1 MGQATAPGDAER
13 ATASGD
19 TVIRYL
25 GHAGFVVSRAG
36 TRLLIDP
43 WFFPAFLGA
52 WFPFP
57 DNRQLLPEVTG
68 GRFDALYLSHAHE
81 DHFDERLLARLDRD
95 LPILVPRYRSK
106 AMARRLA
113 ALGFTNLILLGHREQ
128 HALAEGFTATMLLDT
143 SHKEDSGLLLD
154 LGGFRFL
161 DLNDCNTA
169 LSELPTG
176 IDLLAAQYSGAMW
189 YPNCYEYP
197 ADAMAEKVA
206 AVRASLLETLI
217 LKVQLTGA
225 RSYLPSAGP
234 PCFLDPALAA
244 YNDRSGTIFPVWD
257 DISAEFTTAC
267 PDRGVVR
274 IAPGDAL
281 DRLAPGQPPRVVR
294 GGAEPWP
301 AHQERYLAD
310 YRARREAEWQ
320 EYYAAPAEP
329 VTAAELED
337 YFRRLQQWN
346 KRFLRDYR
354 KDIQLVADGAHWGI
368 RLGRLAEQFVFEDE
382 PIDVDYTLRV
392 PPRILRAVL
401 AGRVGWEEALLSMRL
416 TLHRTPDVFD
426 LTLMSLLRYGN
437 HPAQTMQLVR
447 ERENTETIE
456 RDGLRM
462 QRYCPHAGEDLTF
475 ATVCDGVVECPRHH
489 WKWDASTGE
498 CLDGGTVPLR
508 VQALDGV
515 QASPGAGPRASV

>member
-1 MGQATAPGDAER
+1 MGW
-13 ATASGD
+13 ATASRG
-19 TVIRYL
+19 TAVRYL
-25 GHAGFVVSRAG
+25 GHAGFIVTHAG

-43 WFFPAFLGA
+43 WFYPAFLGA

-57 DNRQLLPEVTG
+57 DNRHLLPEVTE

-81 DHFDERLLARLDRD
+81 DHFDERLLGQLDRR
-95 LPILVPRYRSK
+95 LTILAPRYRSK

-113 ALGFTNLILLGHREQ
+113 ALGFENLVLLGHRDQ
-128 HALAEGFTATMLLDT
+128 HMLADGFTATMLLDT

-154 LGGFRFL
+154 MDGFRFL
-161 DLNDCNTA
+161 DLNDCNTS
-169 LSELPTG
+169 LSELPSD

-197 ADAMAEKVA
+197 ADVMAQKVA
-206 AVRASLLETLI
+206 SVRASLMETLI

-225 RSYLPSAGP
+225 RTYLPSAGP

-244 YNDRSGTIFPVWD
+244 YNNRDSTIFPVWD
-257 DISAEFTTAC
+257 DVSAEFAAAC
-267 PDRGVVR
+267 PDTSVLR
-274 IAPGDAL
+274 IAPGDEL
-281 DRLAPGQPPRVVR
+281 DQLSAGDVPRLVP

-301 AHQERYLAD
+301 ADPQQYLAG
-310 YRARREAEWQ
+310 YQARRTAEWQ
-320 EYYAAPAEP
+320 DYYCSPGDP
-329 VTAAELED
+329 VTALELEE

-346 KRFLRDYR
+346 KRFLRDYQ
-354 KDIQLVADGAHWGI
+354 KDIRLVADGTHWGI

-401 AGRVGWEEALLSMRL
+401 AGDAGWEEALLSMRL

-462 QRYCPHAGEDLTF
+462 QRWCPHAGEDLTF
-475 ATVCDGVVECPRHH
+475 AAVCDGVLECPRHH
-489 WKWDASTGE
+489 WKWDVRTGD

-508 VQALDGV
+508 VEPLEAPSI
-515 QASPGAGPRASV
+515 APSA

>member
-1 MGQATAPGDAER
+1 MGW
-13 ATASGD
+13 ATASGG
-19 TVIRYL
+19 TAFRYL
-25 GHAGFVVSRAG
+25 GHAGFIVSHAG

-43 WFFPAFLGA
+43 WFYPAFLGA

-57 DNRQLLPEVTG
+57 DNRHLLPEVTEG
-68 GRFDALYLSHAHE
+68 TFDALYLSHAHE
-81 DHFDERLLARLDRD
+81 DHFDERLLSRLDRR
-95 LPILVPRYRSK
+95 LTILAPRYRSK
-106 AMARRLA
+106 AMARRLM
-113 ALGFTNLILLGHREQ
+113 ALGFENLVLLGHRDQ
-128 HALAEGFTATMLLDT
+128 HKLADGFTATMLLDT

-154 LGGFRFL
+154 MDEFRFL
-161 DLNDCNTA
+161 DLNDCNTS
-169 LSELPTG
+169 LSELPSD

-197 ADAMAEKVA
+197 ADVMAQKVA
-206 AVRASLLETLI
+206 SVRASLMETLI

-225 RSYLPSAGP
+225 RTYLPSAGP

-244 YNDRSGTIFPVWD
+244 YNHRDSTIFPIWD
-257 DISAEFTTAC
+257 DVSAEFAAAC
-267 PDRGVVR
+267 PDTGVLR
-274 IAPGDAL
+274 IAPGDEL
-281 DRLAPGQPPRVVR
+281 DQLAVGEVPRLVP

-301 AHQERYLAD
+301 ADPARYLAD
-310 YRARREAEWQ
+310 YQARRTAEWRQ
-320 EYYAAPAEP
+320 YYSSSDDPM
-329 VTAAELED
+329 TAREVEE

-354 KDIQLVADGAHWGI
+354 KDIRLVADGTHWGI

-401 AGRVGWEEALLSMRL
+401 AGEAGWEEALLSMRL

-462 QRYCPHAGEDLTF
+462 QRWCPHAGEDLTF
-475 ATVCDGVVECPRHH
+475 ATVCDGVLECPRHH
-489 WKWDASTGE
+489 WKWDVRTGD

-508 VQALDGV
+508 VEPLEA
-515 QASPGAGPRASV
+515 PSVTPSA